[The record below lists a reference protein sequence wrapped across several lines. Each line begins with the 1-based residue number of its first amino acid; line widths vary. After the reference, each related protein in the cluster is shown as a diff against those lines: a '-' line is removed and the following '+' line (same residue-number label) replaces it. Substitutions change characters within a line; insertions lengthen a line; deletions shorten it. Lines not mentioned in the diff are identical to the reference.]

1 MGGWAG
7 KAEYFFNTSYTCHW
21 KSREQKNKQPVRL
34 RLVVISKNQ
43 GTITLR
49 RLLNCTPLLPKHIY
63 VLFWLILNRSKKF
76 LTPSGALWWWVR
88 NRVCACW
95 QVLLLYIVQI
105 SSGKFC
111 VNLYVTQHSWKSS
124 FPLKDNA
131 AVTNSH
137 FPSHLVH
144 VTGKCGFCLHCY
156 RNHVIQEKQWLI
168 CSLASMHLYRSAA
181 RDLIRIVKRCHY
193 C

>member
-1 MGGWAG
+1 MRGWGG
-7 KAEYFFNTSYTCHW
+7 KAENFFNTSYACHW

-43 GTITLR
+43 GIITLG

-88 NRVCACW
+88 NRVCACC

-111 VNLYVTQHSWKSS
+111 FNLCLCYPTQLKIIISPEGQCSS
-124 FPLKDNA
+124 NKL
-131 AVTNSH
+131 TLSQSSSTWH
-137 FPSHLVH
+137 
-144 VTGKCGFCLHCY
+144 
-156 RNHVIQEKQWLI
+156 W
-168 CSLASMHLYRSAA
+168 
-181 RDLIRIVKRCHY
+181 
-193 C
+193 